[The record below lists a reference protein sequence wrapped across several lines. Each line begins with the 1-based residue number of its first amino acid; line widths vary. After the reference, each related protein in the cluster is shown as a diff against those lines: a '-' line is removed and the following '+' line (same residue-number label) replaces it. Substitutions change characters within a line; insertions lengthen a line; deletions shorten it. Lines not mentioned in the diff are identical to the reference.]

1 MQNHGNGTAVV
12 TPAQRVAMERFLT
25 LCSVDTVQ
33 KTGAEDLASCI
44 DNAPSLHAVVGAVGR
59 PRLLDWLT
67 GHLKAVA
74 EFVGARRTLDE
85 RQMAVLAEIL
95 YNEYGWL
102 NVRELVA
109 FFYRLKLGKYVE
121 MYGSFDPSVVMRSM
135 QQFLVER
142 VTAVRRKESAEQRA
156 AQRVDRSRCVSYD
169 EYRRMLAAGELDHLI
184 PPDRREFFRELAQS
198 HRTPYDAA
206 AVCRR
211 VNGGN

>member
-1 MQNHGNGTAVV
+1 M
-12 TPAQRVAMERFLT
+12 TPAQRAAMERFLT

-33 KTGAEDLASCI
+33 KTGAESLVACI
-44 DNAPSLHAVVGAVGR
+44 DSAPSLHAVVGAVGR

-67 GHLKAVA
+67 GHLRAVA

-135 QQFLVER
+135 QQFMVER
-142 VTAVRRKESAEQRA
+142 VAAVRRKVSAEEHA
-156 AQRVDRSRCVSYD
+156 ARQTDRSRCVTYD

-184 PPDRREFFRELAQS
+184 PPDRREYFRELAHSQK
-198 HRTPYDAA
+198 TPYDVAA
-206 AVCRR
+206 KSGIFRTPDA
-211 VNGGN
+211 G

>member
-1 MQNHGNGTAVV
+1 M
-12 TPAQRVAMERFLT
+12 
-25 LCSVDTVQ
+25 
-33 KTGAEDLASCI
+33 
-44 DNAPSLHAVVGAVGR
+44 
-59 PRLLDWLT
+59 
-67 GHLKAVA
+67 A

-102 NVRELVA
+102 NVKELVA

-211 VNGGN
+211 VNGGK

>member
-1 MQNHGNGTAVV
+1 M
-12 TPAQRVAMERFLT
+12 TPAHRAAMERFLT

-33 KTGAEDLASCI
+33 KTGAESLVVCI
-44 DNAPSLHAVVGAVGR
+44 DSAPSLHAVVGAVGR

-67 GHLKAVA
+67 GHLRAVA

-135 QQFLVER
+135 QQFMVER
-142 VTAVRRKESAEQRA
+142 VAAVRRKVSAEEHA
-156 AQRVDRSRCVSYD
+156 ARQTDRSRCVTYD

>member
-1 MQNHGNGTAVV
+1 
-12 TPAQRVAMERFLT
+12 MERFLT

-33 KTGAEDLASCI
+33 KTGAESLVACI
-44 DNAPSLHAVVGAVGR
+44 DSAPSLHAVVGAVGR

-67 GHLKAVA
+67 RHLRAVA

-102 NVRELVA
+102 NVKELVA

-142 VTAVRRKESAEQRA
+142 VTTVRRKESAEERA
-156 AQRVDRSRCVSYD
+156 ARQADRSRCVTYD

-198 HRTPYDAA
+198 HRTPYDVA

>member
-33 KTGAEDLASCI
+33 KTGSESLASCI
-44 DNAPSLHAVVGAVGR
+44 DSAPSLHAVVGAVGR

-102 NVRELVA
+102 NVKELVA

-156 AQRVDRSRCVSYD
+156 AQRVDRSRCVTYD

-211 VNGGN
+211 VNGGK

>member
-1 MQNHGNGTAVV
+1 
-12 TPAQRVAMERFLT
+12 MERFLT

-33 KTGAEDLASCI
+33 KTGAESLVACI
-44 DNAPSLHAVVGAVGR
+44 DSAPSLHAVVGAVGR

-102 NVRELVA
+102 NVKELVV

-184 PPDRREFFRELAQS
+184 PPDRREYFRELAHSQK
-198 HRTPYDAA
+198 TPYDVAA
-206 AVCRR
+206 KSGIFRTPDA
-211 VNGGN
+211 G

>member
-33 KTGAEDLASCI
+33 KKGTEELASCI

-102 NVRELVA
+102 NVKELVV

-211 VNGGN
+211 VNGGK

>member
-33 KTGAEDLASCI
+33 KTGAEDQASCI

-102 NVRELVA
+102 NVKELVA

-156 AQRVDRSRCVSYD
+156 AQRVDRSRYVSCD

>member
-1 MQNHGNGTAVV
+1 
-12 TPAQRVAMERFLT
+12 MERFLT

-33 KTGAEDLASCI
+33 KTGAESLVACI
-44 DNAPSLHAVVGAVGR
+44 DSAPSLHAVVGAVGR

-67 GHLKAVA
+67 GHLRAVA

>member
-1 MQNHGNGTAVV
+1 
-12 TPAQRVAMERFLT
+12 MERFLT

-33 KTGAEDLASCI
+33 KTGAESLVACI
-44 DNAPSLHAVVGAVGR
+44 DSAPSLHAVVGAVGR

-67 GHLKAVA
+67 GHLRAVA

-135 QQFLVER
+135 QQFMVER
-142 VTAVRRKESAEQRA
+142 VAAVRRKVSAEEHA
-156 AQRVDRSRCVSYD
+156 ARQTDRSRCVTYD

-184 PPDRREFFRELAQS
+184 PPDRREYFRELAHSQK
-198 HRTPYDAA
+198 TPYDVAA
-206 AVCRR
+206 KSGIFRTPDA
-211 VNGGN
+211 G

>member
-1 MQNHGNGTAVV
+1 
-12 TPAQRVAMERFLT
+12 MERFLT

-33 KTGAEDLASCI
+33 KTGAESLVACI
-44 DNAPSLHAVVGAVGR
+44 DSAPSLHAVVGAVGR

-67 GHLKAVA
+67 GHLRAVA

-102 NVRELVA
+102 NVKELVA

-211 VNGGN
+211 VKGGR

>member
-33 KTGAEDLASCI
+33 KTGAEDLVSCI

-102 NVRELVA
+102 NVKELVA

-211 VNGGN
+211 VNGGK

>member
-33 KTGAEDLASCI
+33 KTGAEDLVSCI

-102 NVRELVA
+102 NVKELVA

-156 AQRVDRSRCVSYD
+156 AQRVDLSRCVTYD

-211 VNGGN
+211 VKGGR

>member
-1 MQNHGNGTAVV
+1 
-12 TPAQRVAMERFLT
+12 MERFLT

-33 KTGAEDLASCI
+33 KTGAESLVVCI
-44 DNAPSLHAVVGAVGR
+44 DSAPSLHAVVGAVGR

-67 GHLKAVA
+67 GHLRAVA

-102 NVRELVA
+102 NVKELVA

-135 QQFLVER
+135 QQFMVER
-142 VTAVRRKESAEQRA
+142 VAAVRRKVSAEEHA
-156 AQRVDRSRCVSYD
+156 ARQTDRSRCVTYD

>member
-1 MQNHGNGTAVV
+1 M
-12 TPAQRVAMERFLT
+12 TPAQRAAMERFLT

-33 KTGAEDLASCI
+33 KTGAESLVACI
-44 DNAPSLHAVVGAVGR
+44 DSAPSLHAVVGAVGR

-67 GHLKAVA
+67 GHLRAVA

-102 NVRELVA
+102 NVKELVA

>member
-1 MQNHGNGTAVV
+1 
-12 TPAQRVAMERFLT
+12 MERFLT

-33 KTGAEDLASCI
+33 KTGAESLVACI
-44 DNAPSLHAVVGAVGR
+44 DSAPSLHAVVGAVGR

-67 GHLKAVA
+67 GHLRAVA

-211 VNGGN
+211 ANGEN

>member
-1 MQNHGNGTAVV
+1 
-12 TPAQRVAMERFLT
+12 MERFLT

-33 KTGAEDLASCI
+33 KTGAESLVACI
-44 DNAPSLHAVVGAVGR
+44 DSAPSLHAVVGAVGR

-67 GHLKAVA
+67 GHLRAVA

-135 QQFLVER
+135 QQFMVER
-142 VTAVRRKESAEQRA
+142 VAAVRRKVSAEEHA
-156 AQRVDRSRCVSYD
+156 ARQTDRSRCVTYD

-184 PPDRREFFRELAQS
+184 PPDRREYFRELARSQK
-198 HRTPYDAA
+198 TPYDVAA
-206 AVCRR
+206 KSGIFRTPDA
-211 VNGGN
+211 G

>member
-1 MQNHGNGTAVV
+1 
-12 TPAQRVAMERFLT
+12 MERFLT

-33 KTGAEDLASCI
+33 KTGAESLVACI
-44 DNAPSLHAVVGAVGR
+44 DSAPSLHAVVGAVGR

-67 GHLKAVA
+67 GHLRAVA

-102 NVRELVA
+102 NVKELVA

>member
-1 MQNHGNGTAVV
+1 M
-12 TPAQRVAMERFLT
+12 
-25 LCSVDTVQ
+25 DTVQ

-44 DNAPSLHAVVGAVGR
+44 DNAPSRHAVVGAVGR

-102 NVRELVA
+102 NVKELVA

-156 AQRVDRSRCVSYD
+156 ARQADRSRCVTYD

>member
-1 MQNHGNGTAVV
+1 M
-12 TPAQRVAMERFLT
+12 TPAQRAAMERFLT

-33 KTGAEDLASCI
+33 KTGAESLVACI
-44 DNAPSLHAVVGAVGR
+44 DSAPSLHAVVGAVGR

-67 GHLKAVA
+67 GHLRAVA

-135 QQFLVER
+135 QQFMVER
-142 VTAVRRKESAEQRA
+142 VAAVRRKVSAEEHA
-156 AQRVDRSRCVSYD
+156 ARQTDRSRCVTYD

-184 PPDRREFFRELAQS
+184 PPDRREYFRELARSQK
-198 HRTPYDAA
+198 TPYDVAA
-206 AVCRR
+206 KSGIFRTPDA
-211 VNGGN
+211 G